1 MCRNYRELSETEISE
16 IAALYPVTTNREIAR
31 RYDISVDAL
40 QDYLAYPNGWKKDRK
55 VIYIGNRGGRS
66 LTEKEIAWI
75 CKHYQHTK
83 NDDIIEKFGIGES
96 TLHRLARK
104 YGLKKSRQ
112 QQKKTQWNATC
123 RAHEANKK
131 YGVYEETRERMKKK
145 MQEMSAKGERIPG
158 SFMPGVSNL
167 MRLGKKRNQER
178 IAKAHAKRNET
189 IRKERMRLNWGL
201 PQKTRMRLSING
213 CSNRSRQKAIHRNVF
228 RKYGYYCEWG
238 EDTIYYDENTE
249 RRLKMEANAHL
260 YGLTVEPWIEEEEE
274 AAV

>member
-1 MCRNYRELSETEISE
+1 MCRSYRELSETEISE

-40 QDYLAYPNGWKKDRK
+40 QDYLAYPNGWKKNRK
-55 VIYIGNRGGRS
+55 AIYIGNRGGRS

-83 NDDIIEKFGIGES
+83 NEDIMNKFGIGES

-104 YGLKKSRQ
+104 HGLKKSRQ
-112 QQKKTQWNATC
+112 QQRKTQWNATC
-123 RAHEANKK
+123 RAREACRK
-131 YGVYEETRERMKKK
+131 YGVYEETRERMRKK
-145 MQEMSAKGERIPG
+145 MQEMSARGERIPG
-158 SFMPGVSNL
+158 SFMPGVSN
-167 MRLGKKRNQER
+167 MQRLGKKRNQER
-178 IAKAHAKRNET
+178 ITKAHATRNET
-189 IRKERMRLNWGL
+189 IRKERMRMNWGL

-213 CSNRSRQKAIHRNVF
+213 CTGRSRQKAIHRHLF

-238 EDTIYYDENTE
+238 EDTVYYDENTD

-274 AAV
+274 AV

>member
-55 VIYIGNRGGRS
+55 AIYIGNRGGRS

-83 NDDIIEKFGIGES
+83 NDDIMSKFGIGES

-104 YGLKKSRQ
+104 YGLKKSRH

-213 CSNRSRQKAIHRNVF
+213 CSNRSRQKAIHRYVF